1 MTTKEEAAFLLK
13 RAMQYGMTYTDG
25 KYANHKLVT
34 MRDRGY
40 WVKPAGKNLDAV
52 CFEYRYESVY
62 WHKGTPEQLMGDK

>member
-1 MTTKEEAAFLLK
+1 MITKEEAAFLLK

-34 MRDRGY
+34 MHDRGY

-52 CFEYRYESVY
+52 CFTLS
-62 WHKGTPEQLMGDK
+62 

>member
-1 MTTKEEAAFLLK
+1 MITKEEAAFLLK

-34 MRDRGY
+34 MHDRGY
-40 WVKPAGKNLDAV
+40 WVKPAGRNLDSV

-62 WHKGTPEQLMGDK
+62 WHKGTPEQLMGGK

>member
-1 MTTKEEAAFLLK
+1 MITKEEAAWLLK

-25 KYANHKLVT
+25 KYANHQLVT

-52 CFEYRYESVY
+52 CFEYRYEDVC
-62 WHKGTPEQLMGDK
+62 WHKGTPEQLIGDK

>member
-1 MTTKEEAAFLLK
+1 MITKEQAAWLLK

-40 WVKPAGKNLDAV
+40 WVIPAGKNFDAV
-52 CFEYRYESVY
+52 CFEYRYEDVY
-62 WHKGTPEQLMGDK
+62 WHKGTPQELMGGK